1 MLNVHLPYTPHFSNR
16 ELMCLLFQAICPED
30 SSALHNTL
38 PLLLF
43 YGRTAVCPPGQLL
56 IRRLSEDEEPR
67 SWNEL
72 VRLKQ
77 FGGYLEILFRCRGG
91 SGTIAAQLA
100 AHQPPSYDDSLNWT
114 SIDGS
119 LDSLAQGTPIDTSAV
134 PAPVVALASHLFSY
148 LRVDSM
154 PLFRSLPNDYE
165 KFTPARL
172 LSLVDL
178 ARRGS
183 VPHPDLPPW
192 YAHDHWYDLRINSLS
207 LDALGPQG
215 QRIRQNPRQDTL
227 VPLFLDFMQL
237 AVSELRALRLDVS
250 QSSTWE
256 ALKLYTV
263 IKCNPGQSQYLSVCM
278 LMPPEPAVN
287 SWRSSLLRSIT
298 RVSARAY
305 FTFNTTSTFVE
316 TELSRFDSDV
326 LRTVGFTLG
335 SLGLE
340 DNVFMALLS
349 QAFSRAWGGTFVQCR
364 YGCETRF
371 AQGNQRVS
379 LADPRSS
386 SCTIIVGVDLA
397 TLIVVNRNSS
407 LTKLDLG
414 VANELPVSMVVETPP
429 PPLAS
434 LHAMFRA
441 ASPAL
446 QHIPLDG
453 TTIIRVT
460 KPYIVIGPL
469 GQRWLSDQS
478 KSEDRVTH
486 REYLHSVLNEL
497 RRAGYDPFPI
507 AKQGQAPFALLLACS
522 DAAAASTMVVALRD
536 QPQTQDL
543 FERLLGSCDAVF
555 ETSLPPECIAL
566 QGPSALKDLL
576 RPPTA
581 GGTGQP

>member
-1 MLNVHLPYTPHFSNR
+1 
-16 ELMCLLFQAICPED
+16 
-30 SSALHNTL
+30 
-38 PLLLF
+38 
-43 YGRTAVCPPGQLL
+43 
-56 IRRLSEDEEPR
+56 
-67 SWNEL
+67 
-72 VRLKQ
+72 
-77 FGGYLEILFRCRGG
+77 
-91 SGTIAAQLA
+91 
-100 AHQPPSYDDSLNWT
+100 
-114 SIDGS
+114 
-119 LDSLAQGTPIDTSAV
+119 
-134 PAPVVALASHLFSY
+134 
-148 LRVDSM
+148 
-154 PLFRSLPNDYE
+154 
-165 KFTPARL
+165 
-172 LSLVDL
+172 
-178 ARRGS
+178 
-183 VPHPDLPPW
+183 
-192 YAHDHWYDLRINSLS
+192 
-207 LDALGPQG
+207 
-215 QRIRQNPRQDTL
+215 
-227 VPLFLDFMQL
+227 
-237 AVSELRALRLDVS
+237 
-250 QSSTWE
+250 
-256 ALKLYTV
+256 
-263 IKCNPGQSQYLSVCM
+263 
-278 LMPPEPAVN
+278 
-287 SWRSSLLRSIT
+287 
-298 RVSARAY
+298 
-305 FTFNTTSTFVE
+305 
-316 TELSRFDSDV
+316 
-326 LRTVGFTLG
+326 
-335 SLGLE
+335 
-340 DNVFMALLS
+340 VFMAMLS

-364 YGCETRF
+364 YGCETRS

-379 LADPRSS
+379 LADPQSP

>member
-43 YGRTAVCPPGQLL
+43 YGRTAVCPPGQPM

-340 DNVFMALLS
+340 DNVFMAMLS

-371 AQGNQRVS
+371 AQGNQRFS
-379 LADPRSS
+379 LADPRSP
-386 SCTIIVGVDLA
+386 SCTIIVGVSLS

-407 LTKLDLG
+407 L
-414 VANELPVSMVVETPP
+414 S
-429 PPLAS
+429 
-434 LHAMFRA
+434 
-441 ASPAL
+441 
-446 QHIPLDG
+446 

>member
-1 MLNVHLPYTPHFSNR
+1 M
-16 ELMCLLFQAICPED
+16 
-30 SSALHNTL
+30 
-38 PLLLF
+38 
-43 YGRTAVCPPGQLL
+43 

-67 SWNEL
+67 SWDEL

-91 SGTIAAQLA
+91 SGTIAAQPA
-100 AHQPPSYDDSLNWT
+100 TYQPPSYDDNLDWT
-114 SIDGS
+114 SIDGV
-119 LDSLAQGTPIDTSAV
+119 LESLAQGTPVDLSRAPAAV
-134 PAPVVALASHLFSY
+134 IEIASHLFSHA
-148 LRVDSM
+148 RVDSM
-154 PLFRSLPNDYE
+154 PLLRSLPNDYE
-165 KFTPARL
+165 KLTPARL

-237 AVSELRALRLDVS
+237 AVPQLRALRLDVS

-287 SWRSSLLRSIT
+287 SWRSSYLRSIT
-298 RVSARAY
+298 RVSAKAY

-316 TELSRFDSDV
+316 TELSRFDSEV
-326 LRTVGFTLG
+326 LRAVGFTLG

-340 DNVFMALLS
+340 DNVFMAMLS

-364 YGCETRF
+364 YGCETRS

-379 LADPRSS
+379 LADPQSP

-453 TTIIRVT
+453 TANIQVT
-460 KPYIVIGPL
+460 NPFIVIGPL
-469 GQRWLSDQS
+469 GLRWLSDQS
-478 KSEDRVTH
+478 KSANRVRH
-486 REYLHSVLNEL
+486 REYLHSFLNEL
-497 RRAGYDPFPI
+497 RRAGYNPFLI
-507 AKQGQAPFALLLACS
+507 AKQGQAPFALLLAFS
-522 DAAAASTMVVALRD
+522 DAATASTMVVALRD

-543 FERLLGSCDAVF
+543 FERLLGFCPEAVF
-555 ETSLPPECIAL
+555 ETSLPPECIAT
-566 QGPSALKDLL
+566 QGPSVLKDLL

-581 GGTGQP
+581 GGISQP